1 MPDTNNDKERSSGL
15 NRWTVSIAAII
26 ALVLAVNGYM
36 AYLAVSS
43 GPGLV
48 SDDYYER
55 GLSFTSRTALE
66 HLSPRHEVA
75 EGVISVSSKEPGSFL
90 KIITLAPRY
99 DKALPSGDA
108 VIYLY
113 RSSDAT
119 KDFSV
124 PMSKSVEGE
133 YSASVQFPLKGIWD
147 IIVEINNDAN
157 KERGVTYAQR
167 VEVTR

>member
-1 MPDTNNDKERSSGL
+1 MSDTNNDKERSSGL

-48 SDDYYER
+48 SSDYYER
-55 GLSFTSRTALE
+55 GKSFVSRTAVE
-66 HLSPRHEVA
+66 HLSPRQEVA
-75 EGVISVSSKEPGSFL
+75 EGVISISSEEAGGFL
-90 KIITLAPRY
+90 KIITLAPKS
-99 DKALPSGDA
+99 DKALPPGDA

-113 RSSDAT
+113 RPSDAK
-119 KDFSV
+119 KDFSA
-124 PMSKSVEGE
+124 PMSKSAEGQ

-147 IIVEINNDAN
+147 IIVEINNDAS
-157 KERGVTYAQR
+157 KERGATYAR
-167 VEVTR
+167 RIEVTQ